1 MFIGPVWVP
10 SSSSLNAV
18 KKCFSPVHSTRD
30 GGGAVPQAA
39 LLRLGLSVSQL
50 PWRLT
55 GKRTRCTSP
64 IQGKREK
71 HGVLRSSCSKEIW
84 GLHSILKPFWSQ
96 AFPLCASRPPPVG
109 LSLSRI
115 GTSTYLGKSQ
125 GHTGGAGSSQLC
137 QDRGRLRKE
146 VLRSKDILPELQKH

>member
-1 MFIGPVWVP
+1 MGAQQQFPECGQEMFLSSAQHKRRRRCSA
-10 SSSSLNAV
+10 SSSSPPSWALGI
-18 KKCFSPVHSTRD
+18 P
-30 GGGAVPQAA
+30 AA
-39 LLRLGLSVSQL
+39 MEVDREED
-50 PWRLT
+50 
-55 GKRTRCTSP
+55 RCTSP
-64 IQGKREK
+64 IQGKRGK